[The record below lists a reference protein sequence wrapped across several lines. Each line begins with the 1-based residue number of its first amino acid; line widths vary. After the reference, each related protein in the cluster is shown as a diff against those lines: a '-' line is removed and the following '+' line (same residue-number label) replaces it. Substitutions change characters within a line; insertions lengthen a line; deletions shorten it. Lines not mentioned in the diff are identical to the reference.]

1 MSWGAVI
8 GGGIALAGNMMS
20 DDKNGGAGT
29 QQQSKEPWAPLQP
42 WLLSN
47 AMTGIGLQGQYQA
60 QPFSPQQQAAYD
72 NSYAQG
78 DYMRELV
85 PSLLGQLGGQPV
97 GFDPANPTARQNPW
111 DWSLTGK
118 GGAPNMNQRSVL
130 GAKPPPAPAAAPKE
144 ESPLGAFMQQNDVLN
159 GMNMTGTGGSQG
171 LLGSGSYGSFRYGQ
185 DVKPGTQAYRDMSE
199 YFAMGGLDPNNY
211 YGRGAEY
218 KNPNA
223 NPLAYL
229 YTSGGLY
236 GGAPGEAEGPSSGAP
251 GGAASAGPGGTF

>member
-72 NSYAQG
+72 NSYAQS
-78 DYMRELV
+78 DYMRDLV
-85 PSLLGQLGGQPV
+85 PSLLGQLQQQPV
-97 GFDPANPTARQNPW
+97 GFDPANPTAKQKPW
-111 DWSLTGK
+111 NWQGLAGD
-118 GGAPNMNQRSVL
+118 GAPNLNQRSVL
-130 GAKPPPAPAAAPKE
+130 GAKPTAAPAAAPKE
-144 ESPLGAFMQQNDVLN
+144 ENPLGTFLQQNDPMS
-159 GMNMTGTGGSQG
+159 GMNMSSFDGQTM
-171 LLGSGSYGSFRYGQ
+171 LGSGGYGSFRYGM
-185 DVKPGTQAYRDMSE
+185 DVKPGTKAYRDMNE
-199 YFAMGGLDPNNY
+199 YFLMGGLDPNNQ
-211 YGRGAEY
+211 YGRGGEY

-229 YTSGGLY
+229 WTSGLM